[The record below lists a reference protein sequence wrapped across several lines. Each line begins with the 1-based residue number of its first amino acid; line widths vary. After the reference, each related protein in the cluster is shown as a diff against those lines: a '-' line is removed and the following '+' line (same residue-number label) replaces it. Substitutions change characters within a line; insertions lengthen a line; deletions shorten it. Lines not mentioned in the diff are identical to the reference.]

1 MMVNRVLALLMLVIV
16 SAVPLQAEAGGKGK
30 IIAQAVQKKLSLGNW
45 GGRVEQAR
53 ARDLVRDRAAT
64 ARPLAK
70 DRVVSR
76 FTSKNQAVYER
87 QHGLDAG
94 MHMTSREM
102 RPGRVPSS
110 GTAMKTYGLK
120 SSPEVR
126 EQVRIPKGALVK
138 VNKAYGGKPGI
149 GEITLAERLPP
160 KSVERV
166 IPLSPGRV
174 PE

>member
-1 MMVNRVLALLMLVIV
+1 MVNRVLALLILVII
-16 SAVPLQAEAGGKGK
+16 SSVPLQAEAGGKGK

-76 FTSKNQAVYER
+76 FTSKSQADYER
-87 QHGLDAG
+87 QHGLGAG
-94 MHMTSREM
+94 MHMTSREIH
-102 RPGRVPSS
+102 PGRAPSDI
-110 GTAMKTYGLK
+110 TAMKTYGLK
-120 SSPEVR
+120 KRPEVR
-126 EQVRIPKGALVK
+126 EQVRIPKGTSVK
-138 VNKAYGGKPGI
+138 INKAYGGKPGT

-160 KSVERV
+160 GTVGKV